1 MYKRQINEK
10 ISYCSDCSIYCHSLH
25 FFQIGNDS
33 EKEEIKMTISKPGL
47 DVLLDGL
54 HKIQNQ
60 LSNVANKTSHK
71 N

>member
-1 MYKRQINEK
+1 M
-10 ISYCSDCSIYCHSLH
+10 SWLT
-25 FFQIGNDS
+25 FFQVGNNS

-60 LSNVANKTSHK
+60 LSNVASKNKS
-71 N
+71 